1 MEVTNRKGHHVL
13 SGTLFVLLAFCLGS
27 CSEEPPDYPPFFIVE
42 QVPGAQARFK
52 RAQLPNLREEGYLS
66 APVTLGDETRPSLMP
81 TLPSQLSFGVELPPH
96 PILRFALAMATL
108 GGPASSNAIQF
119 QLVIST
125 PERRETIFTE
135 TVSDPQ
141 RNQWLD
147 REVDLN
153 QWSGARVR
161 LTFEAL
167 AFDSTDGASSSKS
180 KLFPLWGNP
189 VISEQGGPDRP
200 NLILISI
207 DCLRAD
213 HVGAYGYQRSTTP
226 AIDELAKEAV
236 MFENAWSS
244 SSWTIPSHMSMLTGL
259 APSVH
264 RVSGSPES
272 FWGGKSKGLARSV
285 PYLPEL
291 LARAG
296 YETDGVVSSAP
307 LSPAY
312 GFERGFNLYRQHG
325 PRASDVVDS
334 ALELSRR
341 SKGRRQFLFVHLI
354 DPHWPYQPKIEF
366 GQYAKTFI
374 DRFGPRPPDISD
386 LLNTVRS
393 RKPPDHPDEIAQAVQ
408 LYDAAIAYMDQE
420 LGRLFDGLK
429 RMGLYEQS
437 LILMT
442 ADHGEAFFEH
452 ANWMHAR
459 WLYDEVIHV
468 PLIVKWP
475 GRLDPETVKTP
486 VSHVDI
492 LPTLLAEAG
501 LSVPNAEG
509 MNLRY
514 LTRGTK
520 RALDDRNVVSEVTRE
535 SPRGTMRVIALRD
548 ENLKYI
554 ATLAGSPND
563 ELSLDELLEEE
574 LFDLA
579 RDPAEQRNLLAETS
593 QDATRFRRLLRAHL
607 DRARKTKADEGKPL
621 LLDEETDSRLKA
633 LGYVNP

>member
-1 MEVTNRKGHHVL
+1 MEVTNRKGHRVA
-13 SGTLFVLLAFCLGS
+13 SGTLLVLLAFCLGS
-27 CSEEPPDYPPFFIVE
+27 CGEEPPYYPPFFIVD

-52 RAQLPNLREEGYLS
+52 RAQLPNLREKGYLS
-66 APVTLGDETRPSLMP
+66 APVTLGDETRPSLIP
-81 TLPSQLSFGVELPPH
+81 TLPSRLSFAVQLPPH

-108 GGPASSNAIQF
+108 GGPASSHAVQF

-125 PERRETIFTE
+125 SERRETIFTE
-135 TVSDPQ
+135 TVSDQQ

-167 AFDSTDGASSSKS
+167 AFDSTDEASSSKS

-213 HVGAYGYQRSTTP
+213 HVGAYGYRRSTTP
-226 AIDELAKEAV
+226 SIDELAKEAV
-236 MFENAWSS
+236 VFENAWSS

-259 APSVH
+259 PPSIH
-264 RVSGSPES
+264 GLAGSPES
-272 FWGGKSKGLARSV
+272 FWAGRSKGLARSV

-296 YETDGVVSSAP
+296 YETDGLVSSAP

-325 PRASDVVDS
+325 ARASDVVDS
-334 ALELSRR
+334 ALALSRQ

-354 DPHWPYQPKIEF
+354 DPHWPYQPAIEF
-366 GQYAKTFI
+366 RQYAENFI
-374 DRFGPRPPDISD
+374 DRFGPRPQEISE
-386 LLNTVRS
+386 LLTKVRD
-393 RKPPDHPDEIAQAVQ
+393 RRPPENPDEITQAVH
-408 LYDAAIAYMDQE
+408 LYDAAIAYTDQE
-420 LGRLFDGLK
+420 LGRLFDGLEE
-429 RMGLYEQS
+429 MGLYEQS

-452 ANWMHAR
+452 DNWMHDGT
-459 WLYDEVIHV
+459 LYEEEIRV

-475 GRLDPETVKTP
+475 GRVEPRTVKTP
-486 VSHVDI
+486 VSHEDI
-492 LPTLLAEAG
+492 FTTLLEAAG
-501 LSVPNAEG
+501 LSAPSSQGV
-509 MNLRY
+509 NLRD
-514 LTRGTK
+514 LTRGAK
-520 RALDDRNVVSEVTRE
+520 PDNRHVVSEVSRE
-535 SPRGTMRVIALRD
+535 SPRGTMRLIALRD
-548 ENLKYI
+548 GNLKYI
-554 ATLAGSPND
+554 ATLLGSPD
-563 ELSLDELLEEE
+563 GEISLDEVVEEE
-574 LFDLA
+574 LYDLA
-579 RDPAEQRNLLAETS
+579 QDPAEKRNLLTES
-593 QDATRFRRLLRAHL
+593 SREATRFRRLLRTYVE
-607 DRARKTKADEGKPL
+607 RVGRTKADEGEL
-621 LLDEETDSRLKA
+621 LLRDEEMDSRLRA